1 MSKWYRAKKEDI
13 DIDGE
18 DLNILVCTDYDGNIY
33 VEISMK
39 LLKEVLREK
48 NKITNDL
55 LKELNKWKE
64 KNY

>member
-33 VEISMK
+33 VELSMR
-39 LLKEVLREK
+39 LLKEILQEK
-48 NKITNDL
+48 NKTINDL
-55 LKELNKWKE
+55 LKELNK
-64 KNY
+64 